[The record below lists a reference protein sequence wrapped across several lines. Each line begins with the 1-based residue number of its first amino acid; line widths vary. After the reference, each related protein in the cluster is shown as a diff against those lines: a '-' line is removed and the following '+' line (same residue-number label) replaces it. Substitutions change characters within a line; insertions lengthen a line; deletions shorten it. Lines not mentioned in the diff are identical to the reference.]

1 VFALSTE
8 SFHVERGTLFSV
20 SELETRVLGYF
31 TILVAAVCGL
41 AGAPAWTVIVAAIAL
56 SSISY
61 ARHTPLFRR
70 ASALGMQDAI
80 DQTLVASLF
89 NGLLAAAVAIGFGSL
104 LRVLA

>member
-1 VFALSTE
+1 M
-8 SFHVERGTLFSV
+8 
-20 SELETRVLGYF
+20 LGYF

-61 ARHTPLFRR
+61 ARHIPLFRR
-70 ASALGMQDAI
+70 AGNLGMQDAI

-89 NGLLAAAVAIGFGSL
+89 NGLLAAVAAFVLGTV
-104 LRVLA
+104 LRVLS